1 MIKPV
6 FFARLCTLSLL
17 LSASTSLGAQAVA
30 TGDAS
35 KPLDPAAQLSEN
47 LKALARDPFN
57 VDALLLAGGGALAA
71 GDTNAAF
78 GFYARA
84 EELSPG
90 NYRAKT
96 GLGSAL
102 TLMEKP
108 GEALRAFEEA
118 IKLGAPEVDLLA
130 DRGLAYD
137 LAGDPKRAQRVYLA
151 ALKAHSSDEVTRRLA
166 LSLGI
171 AGERDPALAQLE
183 PLIKQNDQG
192 AWRARAFVLA
202 MNGDPAGAEKIV
214 RMVAPADVAQS
225 LTGFM
230 QRLPALSIGAK
241 AAAVHFGTL
250 PASAQGTQ
258 IASLEDEFRP
268 VDRSAAASLKAVEP
282 ERLAVPAAVAPDP
295 RQSRRQ
301 AREAKANGKRGQT
314 APAPAQPIQVA
325 NQSGNAQLG
334 SATVKS
340 TLADTA
346 DRPVIVA
353 AGQEPIR
360 TPTPSAARPGPIFE
374 VPAAR
379 PKPNIA
385 TVIPPSRSP
394 ITPPAPPALAPAAS
408 PLSVPKLAPQMPT
421 VRRDAAVTGAPP
433 AAAPSAARTLA
444 DLVRTLELEEE
455 TAPVALPD
463 AEKLRVLRIAAQRKA
478 AAEEKARLA
487 KVAEDRRIAEE
498 AAKARRNPARIWVQ
512 IATGRNTNALPQ
524 TLRQIRNKAPKALD
538 GQRAWYVSFRQTNRL
553 LVGPVRS
560 SAAARD
566 LVNDLAREGVQAT
579 IFSSEAGQEIER
591 LSGK

>member
-1 MIKPV
+1 MNRPV
-6 FFARLCTLSLL
+6 ILTRLWALSLML
-17 LSASTSLGAQAVA
+17 GASTSLGAQALV
-30 TGDAS
+30 TGDAA

-57 VDALLLAGGGALAA
+57 VDALLLAGGGALAV
-71 GDTNAAF
+71 GDPNAAF

-84 EELSPG
+84 EELSPE
-90 NYRAKT
+90 NYQAKV

-108 GEALRAFEEA
+108 GEALRAFDEA
-118 IKLGAPEVDLLA
+118 IRLGAPEADLLA

-137 LAGDPKRAQRVYLA
+137 LAGDPKKAQRDYLA
-151 ALKAHSSDEVTRRLA
+151 ALKTRPSDEVTRRLA
-166 LSLGI
+166 LSLGV
-171 AGERDPALAQLE
+171 AGERDAALVKLE

-192 AWRARAFVLA
+192 AWRARAFILA
-202 MNGDPAGAEKIV
+202 MNGDAAGAEKIV

-230 QRLPALSIGAK
+230 QRLPALTTGAK

-250 PASAQGTQ
+250 PASGQSPQ
-258 IASLEDEFRP
+258 MASLEDEFRP
-268 VDRSAAASLKAVEP
+268 VNHSAVASLTAADPERKIAAAT
-282 ERLAVPAAVAPDP
+282 APDP

-301 AREAKANGKRGQT
+301 AREAKVNDKVGPTASLPPRSPQIARQKDGGDVTVTMPDTSDRLGNAAAVQEPLPFPT
-314 APAPAQPIQVA
+314 SPAPAP
-325 NQSGNAQLG
+325 SG
-334 SATVKS
+334 
-340 TLADTA
+340 
-346 DRPVIVA
+346 
-353 AGQEPIR
+353 
-360 TPTPSAARPGPIFE
+360 ARPGPLFE

-379 PKPNIA
+379 PKQSMA
-385 TVIPPSRSP
+385 AVMGPPASVPLMTAPAPSSADP
-394 ITPPAPPALAPAAS
+394 MPAPPVSAQQAPA
-408 PLSVPKLAPQMPT
+408 VQRE
-421 VRRDAAVTGAPP
+421 VAVAQAPP
-433 AAAPSAARTLA
+433 VARSLA

-455 TAPVALPD
+455 SAPVALPD
-463 AEKLRVLRIAAQRKA
+463 AEKLRVMRIAAQRKA
-478 AAEEKARLA
+478 AAEEKAR
-487 KVAEDRRIAEE
+487 AEKAAEERRIAEE

-512 IATGRNTNALPQ
+512 IATGRNTDALPR
-524 TLRQIRNKAPKALD
+524 TWRQIRDDAPKALD

-560 SAAARD
+560 SSAARE